1 MGNAAAKGG
10 DGRPKRRFSSP
21 LGGCAGNGGSET
33 EIIDGTVNPDEDM
46 DFSKHDGADP
56 TLDPGYDGHSE
67 LPIVNQA
74 DICELR
80 YLGSG
85 EFCSVYAS
93 ELKGQ
98 KVAIKKLKPEQIKNA
113 TAQRDLLQE
122 IALMGSMAHRN
133 VLRPLAHGQ
142 YDESPMLVMPII
154 SQMLSDSLPK
164 PADAVPVW
172 TRRAQVK
179 QWPLSRALRCG
190 MELAEALHYC
200 HTAARAEHRI
210 LHRDIKPNNIGFLA
224 DGRLVVF
231 DFGLA
236 KLWRIDDESDSQ
248 GRRLTGQTG
257 SLRYMAPEV
266 ALSQPYNH
274 KAEVFSFA
282 TVLWQ
287 MCAHEVPFSAFEV
300 ESFMDKVCKKGERP
314 RMKKEWSAELQ
325 QLFTDCWQPVH
336 ASRPDFA
343 DVLPVLRAQHKAA
356 VERDPQRRPTTA

>member
-80 YLGSG
+80 CGAPSSAACTPHAHASCARPQRNKQVWAFAAAKLHGHSDGACRYLGSG

-133 VLRPLAHGQ
+133 
-142 YDESPMLVMPII
+142 
-154 SQMLSDSLPK
+154 
-164 PADAVPVW
+164 
-172 TRRAQVK
+172 
-179 QWPLSRALRCG
+179 
-190 MELAEALHYC
+190 
-200 HTAARAEHRI
+200 
-210 LHRDIKPNNIGFLA
+210 
-224 DGRLVVF
+224 
-231 DFGLA
+231 
-236 KLWRIDDESDSQ
+236 
-248 GRRLTGQTG
+248 
-257 SLRYMAPEV
+257 
-266 ALSQPYNH
+266 
-274 KAEVFSFA
+274 
-282 TVLWQ
+282 
-287 MCAHEVPFSAFEV
+287 
-300 ESFMDKVCKKGERP
+300 
-314 RMKKEWSAELQ
+314 
-325 QLFTDCWQPVH
+325 
-336 ASRPDFA
+336 
-343 DVLPVLRAQHKAA
+343 
-356 VERDPQRRPTTA
+356 